1 VTVTPRLALVA
12 LLLAGWP
19 AAAQDA
25 AAPANTP
32 DELEKLQGEIDAA
45 QKKRD
50 EDEAARERAAIELDA
65 LKHEASTIA
74 AAIQQLER
82 DFSEADQRIV
92 ELSAQDLELTESLA
106 ARHDRIAPLMGALQR
121 LRRDPPPALAVS
133 PEDAVAAARGAMLIA
148 SVAAQLEMEARALS
162 ADLKAL
168 SETRL
173 ALTAER
179 DATLTREAQM
189 SARRTELA
197 VLIEKRQQAVSQLAD
212 GVTGAESRIAELEAR
227 AADMTDL
234 MDWLDGVTSTPATAA
249 TESAT
254 APVVVESAAARKE
267 SFTARKGQI
276 RWPAAGTLS
285 TRFGETSP
293 DGIVNHG
300 VGLKTRPSAVVT
312 APADGEIVFAGPFGD
327 YGQLLIL
334 APADGYFIL
343 IGGFG
348 RLDAISGQHVLS
360 GEPLGSMAGTGT
372 SGQGLMYIEFRR
384 DGSPVDPVQWFEP
397 AAASG

>member
-1 VTVTPRLALVA
+1 VTLTSRLALLA
-12 LLLAGWP
+12 LLLACSA
-19 AAAQDA
+19 AAAQDT
-25 AAPANTP
+25 AAPASTP

-65 LKHEASTIA
+65 LKHEASNIA

-82 DFSEADQRIV
+82 DFSDADQRIV

-121 LRRDPPPALAVS
+121 LRRDPPPALAVA

-148 SVAAQLEMEARALS
+148 SVAAQLEIEARALS

-179 DATLTREAQM
+179 DATLTREAEM
-189 SARRTELA
+189 SARRAELA
-197 VLIEKRQQAVSQLAD
+197 DLIEKRQLAVSQLAD
-212 GVTGAESRIAELEAR
+212 GVTGAESRIAELESR

-234 MDWLDGVTSTPATAA
+234 MDWLDDVTVTPAVPSA
-249 TESAT
+249 ESAT
-254 APVVVESAAARKE
+254 GPVVVASAAAAKE
-267 SFTARKGQI
+267 SFASQKGRL
-276 RWPAAGTLS
+276 RWPAAGSLAA
-285 TRFGETSP
+285 RFGEA
-293 DGIVNHG
+293 GQNG
-300 VGLKTRPSAVVT
+300 VANQGVSLTTRPSALVT

-348 RLDAISGQHVLS
+348 RLDAVSGQHVLS
-360 GEPLGSMAGTGT
+360 GEPLGAMAGTGT

>member
-1 VTVTPRLALVA
+1 MTVSPRLALLA

-19 AAAQDA
+19 AIAQDA
-25 AAPANTP
+25 PAPAKTP
-32 DELEKLQGEIDAA
+32 GELEKLQGEIDAA

-82 DFSEADQRIV
+82 EFSEADQRIV
-92 ELSAQDLELTESLA
+92 ELSARDAELTESLA

-121 LRRDPPPALAVS
+121 LRRDPPPALAVA

-148 SVAAQLEMEARALS
+148 SVAAQLEIEARALS

-168 SETRL
+168 TDTRL

-179 DATLTREAQM
+179 DATLTREADM
-189 SARRTELA
+189 SARRAELA
-197 VLIEKRQQAVSQLAD
+197 GLIEKRQQAVAQLAD
-212 GVTGAESRIAELEAR
+212 GVTGAEARIAELEAR

-234 MDWLDGVTSTPATAA
+234 MDWLDDATSTPAGPAA
-249 TESAT
+249 NSADG
-254 APVVVESAAARKE
+254 PVVVASAAARKE
-267 SFTARKGQI
+267 SFAGAKGRI

-285 TRFGETSP
+285 SRFGETGP
-293 DGIVNHG
+293 NGVANQGVN
-300 VGLKTRPSAVVT
+300 LTTRPTALVT

-348 RLDAISGQHVLS
+348 RLDAVPGQHVLT
-360 GEPLGSMAGTGT
+360 GEPLGVMAGTGT

>member
-1 VTVTPRLALVA
+1 MTLRARLFILA
-12 LLLAGWP
+12 LLLAGQQSM
-19 AAAQDA
+19 AQDA
-25 AAPANTP
+25 PAQTP

-50 EDEAARERAAIELDA
+50 VDEAARERAAIELDA

-82 DFSEADQRIV
+82 EFSEADQRIV
-92 ELSAQDLELTESLA
+92 ELSARDAELSESLA
-106 ARHDRIAPLMGALQR
+106 ARHDRIAPLLGALQR

-133 PEDAVAAARGAMLIA
+133 PDDAVSAARGAMLIA
-148 SVAAQLEMEARALS
+148 SVAAQLEVEARALS

-168 SETRL
+168 SETRM

-179 DATLTREAQM
+179 DATMTREAQM
-189 SARRTELA
+189 TARRGELDD
-197 VLIEKRQQAVSQLAD
+197 LIAKRQHAVSQLAD
-212 GVTGAESRIAELEAR
+212 GITGAEAKIAELEAR

-234 MDWLDGVTSTPATAA
+234 MDWLDDVTSAPAGPAA
-249 TESAT
+249 ESASG
-254 APVVVESAAARKE
+254 PVVVASAAARKE
-267 SFTARKGQI
+267 SFTASKGKI
-276 RWPAAGTLS
+276 RWPAAGTLAA
-285 TRFGETSP
+285 RYGETGANGS
-293 DGIVNHG
+293 VNQG
-300 VGLKTRPSAVVT
+300 VNLKTRPSALVT

-348 RLDAISGQHVLS
+348 RLDAVPGQHVLS
-360 GEPLGSMAGTGT
+360 GEPLGVMAGTGT